1 MQPAEMN
8 RVVFRQLSVAT
19 GYSGG
24 SATRRSI
31 GQPLPRVPLGRVV
44 HLAGQTIHLPNWIL
58 VAGCAAA
65 LGVSMTLTAGLT
77 EQQTSSVAP
86 PIVRSQNVVL
96 AQGLVWSGSSLP
108 AETTVQFSLARNGQ
122 TAVIESQI
130 QSMNSELQ
138 QLQRDNDTL
147 RNLTQQQA
155 GDLTTARTDLATS
168 QDTLNGESQDLGS
181 RLQAVQQDLDGRVS
195 DLQTSVKSADETVNE
210 VRKLLGMPAVSK

>member
-1 MQPAEMN
+1 MHPAEIN
-8 RVVFRQLSVAT
+8 RVVFRQLNVAT
-19 GYSGG
+19 GFRGG
-24 SATRRSI
+24 SAGRRTI
-31 GQPLPRVPLGRVV
+31 GQQLPRVPLGHVV
-44 HLAGQTIHLPNWIL
+44 HLAGQTIHLPNWML

-65 LGVSMTLTAGLT
+65 LGVSMTLSAGLT
-77 EQQTSSVAP
+77 KPQTPSVAP
-86 PIVRSQNVVL
+86 SIVRSQNVVHS
-96 AQGLVWSGSSLP
+96 QSLVWSGLSAPS
-108 AETTVQFSLARNGQ
+108 ESTVQFSFARNGQ
-122 TAVIESQI
+122 TAVVESQI

-138 QLQRDNDTL
+138 QLQRDNDAL

-195 DLQTSVKSADETVNE
+195 DLQASVKSADDTVNE